1 MQNGPFHNRS
11 PLPFLVASPR
21 PRLLPLPPPKATTI
35 NSVAASFPLLPI
47 SRKFSPRQLLSP
59 DITVPFYHC
68 WQTSL
73 TSYRPQRTP
82 ALDRSYPL
90 RGKPCEI
97 SEASLDRILNRR
109 GQTERMNEE
118 GNQQER
124 RSSKTADGEDGRTDA
139 RHRDLISQSKDRCIP
154 PSRPIASK
162 LSVAIEHHK
171 MIGRAATV
179 QRSSVTYCVIC
190 TRTAFSISGWIE

>member
-1 MQNGPFHNRS
+1 MVLPIIA
-11 PLPFLVASPR
+11 LPFPAELPLLVLIFSLFLLLKR
-21 PRLLPLPPPKATTI
+21 PRSTRLPLL
-35 NSVAASFPLLPI
+35 SPLLPI
-47 SRKFSPRQLLSP
+47 SRKFSPHQLLSP
-59 DITVPFYHC
+59 DITVPFYHG
-68 WQTSL
+68 WQTSP

-90 RGKPCEI
+90 RGNPCEI

-109 GQTERMNEE
+109 GQTERMNED

-139 RHRDLISQSKDRCIP
+139 RRRDLISQSKNRCIP

-171 MIGRAATV
+171 MIARAAMCSAV
-179 QRSSVTYCVIC
+179 PSQ
-190 TRTAFSISGWIE
+190 SIASILAP